1 MKSDYQYLFPESW
14 NLWKVTSVGSDFL
27 SPASLDKNSPFFKY
41 ILPMTPKIYTK
52 KLFVFIKFLMSKQG
66 IKNCVFFDFFI
77 IAKNDKIW

>member
-41 ILPMTPKIYTK
+41 ILPMTPKIHK
-52 KLFVFIKFLMSKQG
+52 KIIFFLSSFWRQNRVSK
-66 IKNCVFFDFFI
+66 IAFFYFFL
-77 IAKNDKIW
+77 IAKNDKFW